1 MEGNPELVAM
11 QEGWIRAASDALK
24 DAVPA
29 ACVVADDLVRDDVL
43 DFASSTLLDAAIDHG
58 LLTDDL
64 RSLAMEMLE
73 NGGFGRATPWATE
86 RLLKG

>member
-43 DFASSTLLDAAIDHG
+43 DSASITLLDAAIDYEH
-58 LLTDDL
+58 LDDEL
-64 RSLAMEMLE
+64 RSLAMEMLAS
-73 NGGFGRATPWATE
+73 GDFGRSTPWATE